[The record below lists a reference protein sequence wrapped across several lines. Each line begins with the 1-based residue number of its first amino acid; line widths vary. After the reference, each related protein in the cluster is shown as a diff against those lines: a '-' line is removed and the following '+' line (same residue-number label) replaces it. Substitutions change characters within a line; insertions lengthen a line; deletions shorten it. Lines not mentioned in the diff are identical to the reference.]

1 MKIKVS
7 KTILEAALI
16 YQAKN
21 DIRYYLN
28 GVCFK
33 KDGRVCSTDGHRAF
47 IGSKH
52 TSDLKEDVILKIQKP
67 PVKRYDFADLDTD
80 SGIVTYFNQVGE
92 KEEDRHRLGVG
103 ICEVIDGRFPDIDR
117 IIPKERQAVDRI
129 GFNAGY
135 LASIGPAA
143 KLFNGKWECATL
155 EFSGANSAAIAHLKS
170 PCGLTGM
177 VIIMPMRID

>member
-1 MKIKVS
+1 MEIKVS
-7 KTILEAALI
+7 KTILESALI

-21 DIRYYLN
+21 DVRYYLN

-33 KDGRVCSTDGHRAF
+33 KDGRVCSTDGHKCF
-47 IGSKH
+47 IGNGHLSKI
-52 TSDLKEDVILKIQKP
+52 KYDVILKIQKP
-67 PVKRYDFADLDTD
+67 PVKRYDFAEIDTD

-103 ICEVIDGRFPDIDR
+103 ICEVIDGRFPDVDR
-117 IIPKERQAVDRI
+117 IIPKERRAVDRI
-129 GFNAGY
+129 GFNATY

-143 KLFNGKWECATL
+143 KIFNDKWESVIF
-155 EFSGANSAAIAHLKS
+155 EFSGTHNAAIAQLKS